1 MAGPSDVG
9 SFSGYANAWG
19 INDMH
24 GNVYEWC
31 EDVFADYD
39 LSSEITVNPQNEMG
53 GDVRVIRGG
62 CWNYAPRQCRSAFRT
77 SGNPNLGTD
86 MIGFRIVCDNLP

>member
-1 MAGPSDVG
+1 MSGPSNVG

-31 EDVFADYD
+31 EDVFADYPKVAGIVED
-39 LSSEITVNPQNEMG
+39 PMNRSNGE
-53 GDVRVIRGG
+53 VRVIRGG
-62 CWNYAPRQCRSAFRT
+62 CWNYSPRQCRSAFRT
-77 SGNPNLGTD
+77 SGNPSLGTD
-86 MIGFRIVCDNLP
+86 MIGFRLACDNLP